1 MNLFRLC
8 GDMLHLVSI
17 MLLVFKL
24 HKSKSCVGV
33 SCRMQEMY
41 AMVFIFRYLDLLW
54 SFISLYNTVMKIIF
68 ITTTLYL
75 IYLMRMKA
83 PVSQT
88 YDRSVD
94 CFQYELYLLPPCVVL
109 GLICTDEYTIPDVLW
124 TTSIWM
130 ESVAILPQLILLQQ
144 LKEVE
149 NLTSDFVSCM
159 GAYRAF
165 YILNWVYRY
174 FVEDYVNIV
183 GWIGGVVQTALY
195 CDFFYYYAKSKWYG
209 SKLVLPVAT

>member
-1 MNLFRLC
+1 
-8 GDMLHLVSI
+8 MLHLLSI

-41 AMVFIFRYLDLLW
+41 ALVFCFRYLDLLW

-68 ITTTLYL
+68 ITTTMYL
-75 IYLMRMKA
+75 IWLMRYKA
-83 PVSQT
+83 PISQT
-88 YDRSVD
+88 YDRATDS
-94 CFQYELYLLPPCVVL
+94 FQYELYLLPPCFVL
-109 GLICTDEYTIPDVLW
+109 GLICTDEYTLPDILW
-124 TTSIWM
+124 TSSIWL
-130 ESVAILPQLILLQQ
+130 ESVAIIPQLVLLQQ
-144 LKEVE
+144 IREVE
-149 NLTSDFVSCM
+149 NLTSDFVGTM

-174 FVEDYVNIV
+174 FAEDYTNVV

-209 SKLVLPVAT
+209 NRLVLPTAA